1 MNNQKGLRVLIIRNA
16 YQKDTGGAEQYAYNL
31 ALALKRAG
39 HIPFVVTKHKAIHDK
54 CRAEDIKTVR
64 GIWHE
69 SQEWSKHYYIRFL
82 FMPLWYCW
90 LILRFGITVVNPQ
103 SRDDFVFASYA
114 GRLLGKRVLWT
125 DHADLKYI
133 MDRKGRPHPR
143 MQRWILGAL
152 GYASWVMCA
161 SNSEKKLILDVAP
174 EFKDK
179 LVVVHNGVFKPSS
192 LMPVEKNG
200 KFVIGTNARLTP
212 AKGISELLESFAAVA
227 KGRLDTE
234 LWLMGG
240 YSGNKKKYEQEA
252 EGLGIAGQVKLLGY
266 VPNPD
271 DYVVSMDIFVHP
283 SYHEAFSLAIIEAC
297 VLGRP
302 VIATAVG
309 GTPEIINSSTGI
321 LVPPKDTPALASA
334 LKRLISDE
342 QLRTRLGH
350 QAQDYALAHFEFQ
363 KIVETKII
371 PLYERK

>member
-1 MNNQKGLRVLIIRNA
+1 MKQRVLIIRNA
-16 YQKDTGGAEQYAYNL
+16 YQQDTGGAEQYAYNL

-82 FMPLWYCW
+82 FMPLWYGW

-114 GRLLGKRVLWT
+114 GRLLGKRVIWT

-143 MQRWILGAL
+143 MQRWMLGAS

-179 LVVVHNGVFKPSS
+179 LVVVHNGVFKPGN
-192 LMPVEKNG
+192 LTPVEKNG
-200 KFVIGTNARLTP
+200 KFVIGSNARLTP

-227 KGRLDTE
+227 KGKPNTE

-271 DYVVSMDIFVHP
+271 NYVASMDIFVHA

-297 VLGRP
+297 MLGRP

-309 GTPEIINSSTGI
+309 GTPEIISKDCGL
-321 LVPPKDTPALASA
+321 LVPTKNSKAIVDALNQ
-334 LKRLISDE
+334 LMSDPN
-342 QLRTRLGH
+342 LRERLGKN
-350 QAQDYALAHFEFQ
+350 ARTKALRDFDFE
-363 KIVETKII
+363 KIVAQKVL
-371 PLYERK
+371 PLYES